1 MLLYDLMKIGKSLR
15 AFRKSMGLGQA
26 DMAAIADVAISTI
39 SEWERGKYN
48 PELSKLI
55 RIAQHFNVSLDTLV
69 FFNQESKDKPTKEE
83 TELLKKYRNAPANIQ
98 DSIRLILK

>member
-1 MLLYDLMKIGKSLR
+1 MLLYDLMKIGESLR
-15 AFRKSMGLGQA
+15 AFRKSRQLGQA
-26 DMAAIADVAISTI
+26 DIAAIADAAISTI
-39 SEWERGKYN
+39 SEWEKGKYN

-55 RIAQHFNVSLDTLV
+55 KIAQHFNVPLDTLV

-83 TELLKKYRNAPANIQ
+83 SELLKKYRNAPKHLQ